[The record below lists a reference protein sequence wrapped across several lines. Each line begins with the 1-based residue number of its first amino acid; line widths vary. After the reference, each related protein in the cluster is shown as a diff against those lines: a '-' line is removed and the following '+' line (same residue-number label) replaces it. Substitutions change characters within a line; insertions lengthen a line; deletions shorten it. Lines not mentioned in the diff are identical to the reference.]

1 MELIDTHT
9 HIYIKDF
16 QDDYGDMMKRA
27 REAGVS
33 NFVLPSIDSEH
44 TESML
49 SLESDDIH
57 LMMGVHPCSI
67 QPDTVRRELDFAK
80 EWLYKRSFVAVGE
93 IGIDLH
99 WDISTKDLQIEAFK
113 EQIGWAIDLD
123 LPIVIHSRKS
133 TEEVIEVLRANS
145 DPKLR
150 GIFHCFGGSVE
161 EAEAIID
168 LGFLLGI
175 GGVVTFK
182 NAGLDKTI
190 EVIDL
195 EHLVL
200 ETDAPYLSPTP
211 FRGKRNEP
219 AYLKLVAEKVAN
231 VKGISIEAVSSTT
244 TSNAKKVFRF

>member
-9 HIYIKDF
+9 HIYIKEF

-67 QPDTVRRELDFAK
+67 QPDTVR
-80 EWLYKRSFVAVGE
+80 
-93 IGIDLH
+93 DLH
-99 WDISTKDLQIEAFK
+99 WDISTKDLQIEAFEEK
-113 EQIGWAIDLD
+113 IGWAIDLD